1 MGGSGGGGDGR
12 RLQGKGGTSSMLKIF
27 AVFSDE
33 RGTKLRQPL
42 TKLRNYLGANQIL
55 NRLFGG
61 RV

>member
-1 MGGSGGGGDGR
+1 
-12 RLQGKGGTSSMLKIF
+12 MLKIF